1 MQKLSRLLTRIKVHK
16 SFLFFIVMAIALGIL
31 EQFFILIFLVTLHEM
46 THVLVARLYGI
57 KTEQIILTPLGEIAF
72 LESMED
78 LSLFKRAVI
87 VLSGPFTNIVIA
99 YVSMLLGYHRIAV
112 INYMLALFNLLPV
125 NPLDGSRLV
134 QILLSK
140 NMGVLTINRLLIK
153 VSRFFSVVLI
163 SLGILQ
169 TVLYPFNLS
178 LVCLGLWVHNIN
190 RKENIPMQ
198 FDFCRIIT
206 GKNKATTK
214 MLPVKILAA
223 REGTKV
229 KTLIEKLSWEYIF
242 EVRIIADDE
251 VVAVVG
257 ENQIMKYIMQ
267 FGLSGTLKDIVMSG

>member
-46 THVLVARLYGI
+46 THVLVARIFGI

-78 LSLFKRAVI
+78 LSLFKRALI

-99 YVSMLLGYHRIAV
+99 FITGMYGHHKIAA
-112 INYMLALFNLLPV
+112 INIMLALFNLLPV

-153 VSRFFSVVLI
+153 VSRFFAGLLI
-163 SLGILQ
+163 ILGIIQ
-169 TVLYPFNLS
+169 TVLFPYNLS
-178 LVCLGLWVHNIN
+178 LVCLGLWVYNIN

-206 GKNKATTK
+206 GKNKTTART
-214 MLPVKILAA
+214 LPVKILAA
-223 REGTKV
+223 WEGTKV

-242 EVRIIADDE
+242 EVRIISDDE
-251 VVAVVG
+251 VIAVVD
-257 ENQIMKYIMQ
+257 EKQIMKYVMRVGIT
-267 FGLSGTLKDIVMSG
+267 GTLKDVI